1 MTAAAGSLP
10 PGRVLQPGRRRWLA
24 AAGTGVG
31 ACVAAGVLGGC
42 GSVALVGG
50 AAASAASSS
59 SAPVPDEVDLQ
70 PVAPGVWMAR
80 GRPGE
85 VDPANRGRIG
95 NAGVIVGKRGALV
108 IDSGVSWRHGQALLA
123 AARRVS
129 SQPVRRLLLTHVRQ
143 EFVFGAAAFQEA
155 GVLVAM
161 HPAAASLMR
170 ARCEGCLKTLQRVL
184 GADEMHGSRVVQPDE
199 SIEAGNLA
207 LAEAIGRPL
216 QLLTFGAQAHSSGP
230 GDVALLDGPSGT
242 LFAGG
247 LLDADTIP
255 DVQDADFAGWRAAL
269 AALRGLP
276 IQRIVPGH
284 GPLAPAALIGRI
296 AAYLDALEARTAAL
310 LAAGTPLSEVADA
323 TELPAFAGWDQYD
336 TIHRRNASIVF
347 LRHERDMLR
356 RPHKEGP

>member
-1 MTAAAGSLP
+1 MVAAPSPSSAAAGDLP
-10 PGRVLQPGRRRWLA
+10 LSRRHWLA
-24 AAGTGVG
+24 WAGASVAWLAGCSSG
-31 ACVAAGVLGGC
+31 APVAGVDD
-42 GSVALVGG
+42 A
-50 AAASAASSS
+50 
-59 SAPVPDEVDLQ
+59 DELQ

-95 NAGVIVGKRGALV
+95 NAGVIAGKRGALV
-108 IDSGVSWRHGQALLA
+108 IDSGVSWRHGRALLA

-129 SQPVRRLLLTHVRQ
+129 PQPVRGLLLTHVRQ

-155 GVLVAM
+155 GVPVLM
-161 HPAAASLMR
+161 HPAAAALMR

-184 GADEMHGSRVVQPDE
+184 GADEMQGSRVVQPDE
-199 SIEAGNLA
+199 SIEAGSPA

-347 LRHERDMLR
+347 LRHERELLR
-356 RPHKEGP
+356 RPPKEGP

>member
-1 MTAAAGSLP
+1 MVAAHSCPSTPAGELLM
-10 PGRVLQPGRRRWLA
+10 RRRRWLA
-24 AAGTGVG
+24 WVG
-31 ACVAAGVLGGC
+31 ASMGGLVGC
-42 GSVALVGG
+42 SSGAPVGG
-50 AAASAASSS
+50 AADA
-59 SAPVPDEVDLQ
+59 VDLQ

-80 GRPGE
+80 GRGGE
-85 VDPANRGRIG
+85 VDAANRGRIG
-95 NAGVIVGKRGALV
+95 NAGVIVGERGALV
-108 IDSGVSWRHGQALLA
+108 IDSGVSWRHGRALLA

-129 SQPVRRLLLTHVRQ
+129 PQPVRGLLLTHVRQ

-155 GVLVAM
+155 GVPVLM
-161 HPAAASLMR
+161 HPAAAGLMR

-184 GADEMHGSRVVQPDE
+184 GPDEMQGSRVVQVDE
-199 SIEAGNLA
+199 LLTSGSPAA
-207 LAEAIGRPL
+207 LAERIGRPL

-269 AALRGLP
+269 AALRSLP
-276 IQRIVPGH
+276 IERIVPGH
-284 GPLAPAALIGRI
+284 GPLAPPALIGRI
-296 AAYLDALEARTAAL
+296 AAYLDALESRTAAL

-356 RPHKEGP
+356 RPDKEGP